1 MFMYMY
7 VNYDLAGDG
16 VLTRTTALHE
26 KKGEIYATNGICWDK
41 KSLTA
46 MRP

>member
-16 VLTRTTALHE
+16 VLTRTTAWHE